1 MTRDRGWGVVDIADT
16 RMALER
22 AADRVVRLAATAPDA
37 EVAVPD
43 SDWTVR
49 DVLVHL
55 ALGAEAYLT
64 YVNGATEP
72 FVDVSDVAGGS
83 LARSSAAKLAADP
96 ERDLLALTTL
106 SVPRWRRS
114 SMPLPVVTATTRSC
128 GMRCRSNSV
137 PCWPWDWA
145 STCSTGWISLGRSHS
160 RGGSNRRMHASFAAA
175 MPLLPLLVN
184 PATTAGVRVAYDLRI
199 RGGERFMVRIDDGAL
214 AVGRSDGGVDC
225 HVSAEPASLLLVAYG
240 RRSQW
245 IPVLTGKL
253 TAWGR
258 KPWAGLRLTHYIVTP

>member
-1 MTRDRGWGVVDIADT
+1 
-16 RMALER
+16 MALER

-64 YVNGATEP
+64 YVHGATEP

-83 LARSSAAKLAADP
+83 LARSSAAKLAGDP
-96 ERDLLALTTL
+96 ERDLLALTTRVSAAMASLLDATAGRHSNDPVMWNAVPLELGSMMAMGLGEYLLHGLDIARAL
-106 SVPRWRRS
+106 SQPWRIEPEDAR
-114 SMPLPVVTATTRSC
+114 LV
-128 GMRCRSNSV
+128 
-137 PCWPWDWA
+137 
-145 STCSTGWISLGRSHS
+145 L
-160 RGGSNRRMHASFAAA
+160 AAA

-214 AVGRSDGGVDC
+214 AVGRSDGRVDC
-225 HVSAEPASLLLVAYG
+225 HVSAEPAALLLVAYG

-258 KPWAGLRLTHYIVTP
+258 KPWAGLRLTRYIVTP